1 MIRWALIVLMAA
13 GLKALL
19 DAEVRP
25 VKTMPVPVTLH

>member
-19 DAEVRP
+19 DAETRP
-25 VKTMPVPVTLH
+25 VVKVTLH